1 MEKELER
8 DNNTG
13 YTHDIAKM
21 ITVSTCHIRR
31 ETAEE
36 IDELIEKGER
46 PFGLVIYPKGEYGWF
61 IYVSSEEYRDESED
75 IKETPDDLT
84 ECIMLAKKNGCVW
97 LAIDRD
103 GEEDPSLTS
112 YEW

>member
-13 YTHDIAKM
+13 YTHEIAKM

-46 PFGLVIYPKGEYGWF
+46 PFGLVI
-61 IYVSSEEYRDESED
+61 
-75 IKETPDDLT
+75 
-84 ECIMLAKKNGCVW
+84 
-97 LAIDRD
+97 
-103 GEEDPSLTS
+103 
-112 YEW
+112 